1 MYTPLV
7 TIAIPIYNAKD
18 YLASAIQSCI
28 NQTYLNWELLLMED
42 GSTDGLLLEI
52 NVYKCYQMV
61 KIEVLYI
68 A

>member
-42 GSTDGLLLEI
+42 GSTDGSWC
-52 NVYKCYQMV
+52 NGRRFVYDGKRRCC
-61 KIEVLYI
+61 
-68 A
+68 